1 MAVNELLNKFHDIA
15 TSPKK
20 QLDSFLAEG
29 KKVVACVPVYTPEE
43 IIHSMGLVPFG
54 TWGADVEVKEAKRYF
69 PAFICSI
76 MQSVLELGMNGDYE
90 GVSAIVIPSL
100 CDSLKCLGQ
109 NWKYAVENIPFVPMT
124 YPQNRNNE
132 VGKTFT
138 KVGYERVIKDLE
150 NITGAK
156 FSEEELSK
164 SVKVYN
170 KHNKAM
176 RDISKVLVDYPSI
189 TASQRSDI
197 FKSAYFMLKEDH
209 TKLVNEL
216 IEELGKMPKETTSKI
231 KVVTSGILVDNKNL
245 LEIFDANDIQ
255 IVADDVAHESRQY
268 RVDAP
273 EEGNAL
279 ESLAEK
285 FANMGNCSVLYDVD
299 KKRADYV
306 VDLVKEYNAEG
317 VIFVMT
323 KFCDPEEFD
332 YVIIKKACDA
342 EDIMTLQIEVDRQMV
357 NYGQANTA
365 IQTFREMLEVKI

>member
-231 KVVTSGILVDNKNL
+231 KVVTSGILADNKNL